1 MENSGVFIEQAEY
14 IAPDDF
20 IEWSSDHPN
29 EDVIIK
35 KLTQAGA
42 KLLTGPRGCGKTT
55 LMLKAY
61 NKLSRRGSNG
71 AFPIYVNFKS
81 SLKLE
86 PVYKSKANGGF
97 WFSQWMYL
105 KIYQGIY
112 SSLSDLDSSIDADLS
127 IKLDSVKKIL
137 GLLELG
143 EINKA
148 EREEL
153 DLTTYGLEED
163 INRVMI
169 LTKKPRCV
177 IFLDDAAHAFSPEQ
191 QHDDAEAFAAH
202 IIGFGF
208 AFPDA
213 VNAPRAIGE

>member
-14 IAPDDF
+14 IRPSDF

-29 EDVIIK
+29 EDDIIK
-35 KLTQAGA
+35 KLTQSGA

-61 NKLSRRGSNG
+61 NKLSKKGTNG

-86 PVYKSKANGGF
+86 PIYKSKANGGF

-105 KIYQGIY
+105 KIYEGIY
-112 SSLSDLDSSIDADLS
+112 SSFNDLGFSDQLNLSV
-127 IKLDSVKKIL
+127 KLDFARKIL

-143 EINKA
+143 EIAKA
-148 EREEL
+148 EKEGVE
-153 DLTTYGLEED
+153 LTTYNLEDD
-163 INRVMI
+163 INYI
-169 LTKKPRCV
+169 ISLT
-177 IFLDDAAHAFSPEQ
+177 
-191 QHDDAEAFAAH
+191 
-202 IIGFGF
+202 
-208 AFPDA
+208 
-213 VNAPRAIGE
+213 